1 MFCQVYRSSRR
12 QEMSLYV
19 DKAEG
24 LERVPGEL
32 LQQFGEPEAV
42 MIVHLDGKRRLA
54 RVDADEVVKEIG
66 EQGFYL
72 QMPPGPADLQ
82 RRPG

>member
-12 QEMSLYV
+12 QEMYLYV

-24 LERVPGEL
+24 LERVPEVL

-42 MIVHLDGKRRLA
+42 MLVYLDGKRRLA
-54 RVDADEVVKEIG
+54 RADADTVLKEIR
-66 EQGFYL
+66 EQGYYL
-72 QMPPGPADLQ
+72 QMPPGAADLQ
-82 RRPG
+82 RQPG